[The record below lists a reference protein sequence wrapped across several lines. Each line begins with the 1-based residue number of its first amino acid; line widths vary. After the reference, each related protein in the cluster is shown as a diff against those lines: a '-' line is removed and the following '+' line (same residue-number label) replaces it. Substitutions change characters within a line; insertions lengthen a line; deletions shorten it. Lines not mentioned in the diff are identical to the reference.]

1 MALRSLKRAIEEAVA
16 EENLEIAH
24 ELRAGG
30 GDCPRCQQERM
41 EQRDEE
47 LFDPDD
53 DDDYD
58 EDGGQILWG
67 GE

>member
-1 MALRSLKRAIEEAVA
+1 MALRSLKRAIEEDVA
-16 EENLEIAH
+16 EENLEITH
-24 ELRAGG
+24 ELRACG

-47 LFDPDD
+47 LFDPDG